1 MFDLIASV
9 LSWFYDLVPS
19 FGVAIIMLTLVVMVI
34 VTPLTLKGTRSMI
47 KMQHLQPE
55 MKKIQNRHKGDR
67 ETMNREMMAFY
78 QANNINPMGGCLPL
92 LIQAPVFMVLYNV
105 LRGMTRR
112 LSDLGDGAGWVAGR
126 LGGGEEGV
134 LTGAGDAP
142 QVFYPAYVDEG
153 TALFRD
159 LASETE
165 MLFLGFD
172 LSRTAS
178 RALSASI
185 AEALPYLFLL
195 LVVFVS
201 SWYQQRQI
209 RGRNPDATINP
220 QQQMIMKVMPFFL
233 PVISFSLDAA
243 LVLYFVVSNLYR
255 IGQQAYITRTLYGP
269 GRDQP
274 AVVIPERAEVAKDG
288 KNKGSGKNKGGG
300 NASSGNPSSRNKAK
314 GGSGGTPSGGTSGQS
329 DGRSSSGSTRAGRT
343 TAGANSNRSQKID
356 EEAPDQGGSGTRGS
370 KGSRNRKATKPASPA
385 KKKAGRRGR
394 RKASD
399 EPAASD
405 KRPPAGRSSGGRT
418 TPPGTAGARS
428 AKKKRRK

>member
-9 LSWFYDLVPS
+9 LSWFYELVPS
-19 FGVAIIMLTLVVMVI
+19 FGLAIVLLTLVVMVI

-55 MKKIQNRHKGDR
+55 MKKIQTRYKGDR
-67 ETMNREMMAFY
+67 EVMNREMMAFY

-126 LGGGEEGV
+126 LGAGVEGT
-134 LTGAGDAP
+134 LSGAPDDP
-142 QVFYPAYVDEG
+142 QAFFPAYVDEG
-153 TALFRD
+153 SDLFRA
-159 LASETE
+159 LTAETE

-178 RALSASI
+178 RALSEGIGA
-185 AEALPYLFLL
+185 AVPYFFLI
-195 LVVFVS
+195 LVVFAS

-209 RGRNPDATINP
+209 RGRNPDATVNP

-269 GRDQP
+269 GRDHP
-274 AVVIPERAEVAKDG
+274 AVVIPERTDAG
-288 KNKGSGKNKGGG
+288 K
-300 NASSGNPSSRNKAK
+300 SGNKSGNKAGNK
-314 GGSGGTPSGGTSGQS
+314 PKSGQSNGSGG
-329 DGRSSSGSTRAGRT
+329 SSSKGDSSTARPQSSTSSTRSGRT
-343 TAGANSNRSQKID
+343 TAGANSNDSQKID
-356 EEAPDQGGSGTRGS
+356 EEAPSTGRSGSRGS
-370 KGSRNRKATKPASPA
+370 KGSRNRKAMKPASPA
-385 KKKAGRRGR
+385 KKKADRRGR

-399 EPAASD
+399 ETVTEA
-405 KRPPAGRSSGGRT
+405 KRPPAGRSGGGRT
-418 TPPGTAGARS
+418 TPPGTAGARN